1 MSDQHAD
8 EAPSTTEGDKQP
20 AGSGDD
26 SGGGVRRALRAVGP
40 GIVTGAADD
49 DPSGIAT
56 YAQSGAMYGTGLLW
70 TVPLTLP
77 LMIVVQE
84 ACERMT
90 LATGDSFGA
99 LIRRRFQRGARTW
112 IAVLLAALLVANSV
126 NAAADLVAIGE
137 GMSLLHAGPAP
148 LWSLIAGVVIGF
160 VVVRGSFAW
169 ISRVFKWLCLV
180 LFAYV
185 GVVVVASVD
194 WADVLSGLLG
204 RGFEW
209 EPQYLG
215 LVVAVLGTTISPYM
229 FFWQTEEREEMLRS
243 DARSHRTEKTGRA
256 KPKTLDDRS
265 PAEARRALW
274 LGRFDVVIGM
284 LFSVAIMF
292 AIVVSS
298 AAALGVHHQKVD
310 SAEAAA
316 KALQPIAGDF
326 AFALFAIGFIGS
338 GMLAVP
344 VLAASGAAGF
354 AALLGRPWSL
364 DRKPHQA
371 RTFYALLLVGLTTAV
386 VLSIIGVDPIGLLV
400 LSATIN
406 GIAAGPFLIVL
417 MLITGNRK
425 LMGEHRNGWAAR
437 ILGWTTAVIMC
448 GAGAFGIVSLALG
461 H

>member
-1 MSDQHAD
+1 M
-8 EAPSTTEGDKQP
+8 
-20 AGSGDD
+20 
-26 SGGGVRRALRAVGP
+26 GP

-56 YAQSGAMYGTGLLW
+56 YAQSGALYGTGLLW

-112 IAVLLAALLVANSV
+112 ITVLLAALLVANSV

-160 VVVRGSFAW
+160 VVVRGSFAR
-169 ISRVFKWLCLV
+169 ISRIATWLCLV
-180 LFAYV
+180 LFAYL
-185 GVVVVASVD
+185 GVVIVASVD
-194 WADVLSGLLG
+194 WGDVLGGLLD

-209 EPQYLG
+209 EPRYLG

-243 DARSHRTEKTGRA
+243 DARSRRRGQHRGSA
-256 KPKTLDDRS
+256 KPLTLDDQS
-265 PAEARRALW
+265 PAGARRALW
-274 LGRFDVVIGM
+274 LGRIDVIIGM

-292 AIVVSS
+292 AIVVS
-298 AAALGVHHQKVD
+298 AAATLGVHHQKVD
-310 SAEAAA
+310 SAQAAA
-316 KALQPIAGDF
+316 SALQPIAGDF

-371 RTFYALLLVGLTTAV
+371 RTFYALLLVSLTVAV
-386 VLSIIGVDPIGLLV
+386 ALSVIGVVPIGLLV
-400 LSATIN
+400 LSAIIN
-406 GIAAGPFLIVL
+406 GIAAGPFIIVL
-417 MLITGNRK
+417 MLITGDRR

-437 ILGWTTAVIMC
+437 ILGWGTAVIMC
-448 GAGAFGIVSLALG
+448 AAGAFGIVPLVLG
-461 H
+461 R